1 MTEFEDK
8 LSYEELLLQNAE
20 LKNKCEEL
28 TKENDDLHFRLN
40 LIQDNFG
47 YEICEYFNDCKSIKE
62 TAEHCGYKD
71 IVECGND
78 LVYFQQCS
86 DYIQSAEDYKEYHLL
101 AYGKEEDDNEDVE
114 SEQEVIEKEK

>member
-8 LSYEELLLQNAE
+8 LSYEELLLQNAT
-20 LKNKCEEL
+20 LKQKCEEL

-47 YEICEYFNDCKSIKE
+47 YEICEYFNSCNSIKE

-71 IVECGND
+71 IVECGDD

-86 DYIQSAEDYKEYHLL
+86 DYIQSADDYKEYYLL
-101 AYGKEEDDNEDVE
+101 SYGKEEE
-114 SEQEVIEKEK
+114 SDEEKEEKDKE